1 MNKTVETEICNVTVY
16 DNQALV
22 TRRGVVQLT
31 GEERE
36 LVIANLPVTL
46 LSESVQVS
54 STGDAGG
61 RLVEVRTEPTTTR
74 EATHPKVSQ
83 LSEEIGQLEDQ
94 RRQGQD
100 ALTLLNLQRN
110 FIKNLGNQYL
120 ERLTKSQNPEPLDL
134 TQIGELLDFVG
145 ERWQNLSGAIAQ
157 QDQEQKQVNTQLQA
171 VRGQFQQ
178 LSTPQIHESFNII
191 VTLEPAGAGE
201 LALLVSYRVKGA
213 SWQPVYDV
221 HWQDSQQTARLSYL
235 AQITQTTGEDWLG
248 VALTLSTAQPGV
260 GRQIP
265 PITPWYIDL
274 QQPSA
279 LANRTTTNPKEH
291 SAPRPTLVN
300 MPFAGIAPEPEP
312 RIDEELERL
321 RAQKELEE
329 SPGQKGIV
337 TFTLDSQATIPSDG
351 VSHKVAIFH
360 RDDYPCRAEYVAMS
374 RQLNFAYLK
383 ATVMNPLNGV
393 TLLPGQITIFRDNTF
408 IGTSEIPN
416 IAPGQDFQIDLGVDD
431 GLKIER
437 YLVERQID
445 KKLIGSQQ
453 REVATYGYRLTVA
466 NLREQEA
473 QVKVMEQLPV
483 SCHSQLKVRLTDAH
497 PHLEIGELGVLEWWL
512 TLPSLSCQELS
523 YQFTVEYLPE
533 FSVIGLDV

>member
-1 MNKTVETEICNVTVY
+1 MNKTVDTEICNVTVY
-16 DNQALV
+16 DDQALV
-22 TRRGVVQLT
+22 KRRGVVQLT

-36 LVIANLPVTL
+36 LVIANLPVTI

-54 STGDAGG
+54 STGCVG
-61 RLVEVRTEPTTTR
+61 RRLLEVRTEQTSTR

-83 LSEEIGQLEDQ
+83 LSEEISQLEEQ

-100 ALTLLNLQRN
+100 VLTLLNLQRN

-120 ERLTKSQNPEPLDL
+120 ERLTKSQNSEPLNL

-145 ERWQNLSGAIAQ
+145 ERWQNLSSAIAQ
-157 QDQEQKQVNTQLQA
+157 QDHEQKQLNTQLQA

-178 LSTPQIHESFNII
+178 LSTPQIHDSFNII
-191 VTLEPAGAGE
+191 VTLEPLGSGE
-201 LALLVSYRVKGA
+201 LAIEVSYKVTGV
-213 SWQPVYDV
+213 SWQPVYDL
-221 HWQDSQQTARLSYL
+221 HWQDNLQAVSLSYL
-235 AQITQTTGEDWLG
+235 AQITQNTGEDWLG

-260 GRQIP
+260 GREIP

-291 SAPRPTLVN
+291 NSPRPTLVN
-300 MPFAGIAPEPEP
+300 MPFPGIAPEPEP
-312 RIDEELERL
+312 TIDEELERL
-321 RAQKELEE
+321 RAEKEIGER
-329 SPGQKGIV
+329 PGQKGIV

-351 VSHKVAIFH
+351 VSHKVPIFH

-383 ATVMNPLNGV
+383 ATVTNPLNGV
-393 TLLPGQITIFRDNTF
+393 TLLPGQIIIFRDNTF
-408 IGTSEIPN
+408 IGTSEIQN

-437 YLVERQID
+437 YLVERQMD

-453 REVATYGYRLTVA
+453 REVATYAYRLTVA
-466 NLREQEA
+466 NLRHKDA

-483 SCHSQLKVRLTDAH
+483 SCHSQLKVRLTDAN
-497 PHLEIGELGVLEWWL
+497 PQVQVGELGVLEWLL
-512 TLPSLSCQELS
+512 TLPSLASQELS

-533 FSVIGLDV
+533 FRVIGLDI